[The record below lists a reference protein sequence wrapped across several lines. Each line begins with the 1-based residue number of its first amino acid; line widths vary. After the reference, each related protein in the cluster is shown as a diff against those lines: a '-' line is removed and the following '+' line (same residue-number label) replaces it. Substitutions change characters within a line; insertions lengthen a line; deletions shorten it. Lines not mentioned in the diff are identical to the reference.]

1 MPIVHSRRRFL
12 TDLAFAG
19 AAGGLAGVGASGL
32 IGASQSLAAEPPP
45 ETTSVRLAKVPVICL
60 APQYVSEE
68 LLRAEGFTD
77 IRYLDIPV
85 LDEWPAIGRGEVDFS
100 TTEINW
106 LITHLDAGVP
116 LVTLAGVHV
125 GCYELFAQQNIRH
138 VGELKGKRVSAV
150 ENPMLFSLIAAQIG
164 LDPTADFDRV
174 SDSDSAVN

>member
-45 ETTSVRLAKVPVICL
+45 ETTSVRIVKTPAICL

-77 IRYLDIPV
+77 IRYLDIPDW
-85 LDEWPAIGRGEVDFS
+85 DEAPGIGRGEVDFS
-100 TTEINW
+100 TIEINW
-106 LITHLDAGVP
+106 LITHLDTGAP
-116 LVTLAGVHV
+116 LVMLAGVHV
-125 GCYELFAQQNIRH
+125 GCYELFAQQNIRL
-138 VGELKGKRVSAV
+138 VRDL
-150 ENPMLFSLIAAQIG
+150 
-164 LDPTADFDRV
+164 
-174 SDSDSAVN
+174 

>member
-1 MPIVHSRRRFL
+1 
-12 TDLAFAG
+12 
-19 AAGGLAGVGASGL
+19 
-32 IGASQSLAAEPPP
+32 
-45 ETTSVRLAKVPVICL
+45 VRLAKVPVICL

-85 LDEWPAIGRGEVDFS
+85 LDEWPAIGRGEVNFS

-125 GCYELFAQQNIRH
+125 GCYELFARQGIHH

-150 ENPMLFSLIAAQIG
+150 ENPMLFSLIAAQ
-164 LDPTADFDRV
+164 LVSTPLPTSIAPATATPR
-174 SDSDSAVN
+174 STRWNSLRRARSTPIWLSPRIRRNCARGASETSS